1 MNPVT
6 LISIIIGAYGIV
18 FVNFALAVLTL
29 KRKRAIHFLSAA
41 LLADFGFMCV
51 AGSFS
56 VRAGYGAFWP
66 NLFVFVPMVLL
77 SPVGS
82 AFAVNCLGQRKPDS
96 QFLKVL
102 HSGSVAVYIV
112 SAIMLAFGA
121 SWLNVF
127 FLAYAWLFFTFL
139 SLAIFE
145 GLELRPIKSMPAGLR
160 YFYVSVWLDVLL
172 IAAMFVAH
180 ALRLDLVL
188 YASWVILILSLLGC
202 TFIAFRSPET
212 YRLIEE
218 AASAIKYERSSLA
231 NIDIQSAIVKLR
243 SLMIDDQLFRNPD
256 LMLEDLA
263 RKMGITPNQLSELIN
278 QRLELNF
285 AGYVNRLRIDY
296 AKRRLESDAERSVI
310 AIAFESGFN
319 SKSAFNAAFKKETG
333 ITPSDFRIKCA
344 PSDGSGAC

>member
-1 MNPVT
+1 MKPVY
-6 LISIIIGAYGIV
+6 LISDIIGAYGIV
-18 FVNFALAVLTL
+18 FVNFAIAVLTL
-29 KRKRAIHFLSAA
+29 KKKRSIHFLSAA
-41 LLADFGFMCV
+41 LLSDFGFMCI

-56 VRAGYGAFWP
+56 VRTGYAAFWP
-66 NLFVFVPMVLL
+66 NFFVFVPMVLL
-77 SPVGS
+77 SPIGS

-96 QFLKVL
+96 LFLKAL
-102 HSGSVAVYIV
+102 HSGALAIYAVCAV
-112 SAIMLAFGA
+112 MLAVGA
-121 SWLNVF
+121 SWLSVF
-127 FLAYAWLFFTFL
+127 FLVYGWLFFTFL
-139 SLAIFE
+139 SLAVFE
-145 GLELRPIKSMPAGLR
+145 GIELRPIRGMPAGLR
-160 YFYVSVWLDVLL
+160 YFYISIWLDVLL

-188 YASWVILILSLLGC
+188 YSSWVVLIFSLLGC

-231 NIDIQSAIVKLR
+231 NVDIPAALAKLR
-243 SLMIDDQLFRNPD
+243 GLMDGEHLFRNPD

-319 SKSAFNAAFKKETG
+319 SKSAFNAAFKKETD